1 MLAVEETP
9 QRLFVVTTGQQQEP
23 EFAMRHGAG
32 QFAVPPVF
40 FVSAPPVSEFEAIA
54 IRLQPND
61 MREHLGGFVEL
72 ALAAEQ
78 LGMHPLTHRGIRAC
92 DLAPTL
98 GEIKSAVLVRR
109 PGDERS
115 VRHVLDFVTRE
126 RIDPTHAEIWP
137 CDVVGD

>member
-1 MLAVEETP
+1 
-9 QRLFVVTTGQQQEP
+9 
-23 EFAMRHGAG
+23 
-32 QFAVPPVF
+32 
-40 FVSAPPVSEFEAIA
+40 
-54 IRLQPND
+54 

-72 ALAAEQ
+72 ALSAEQ
-78 LGMHPLTHRGIRAC
+78 LGVHPLTHRGIRAC